1 MSQLAAEGITRGVF
15 DVGDIMADSVR
26 LFAPLAQRS
35 STVLERLGL
44 RPGQYFAATVH
55 RAANTDDAERLAGI
69 LSGLAQASRP
79 VVLPLHPRTR
89 AAVRRHNL
97 EALLD
102 NAQRRLIVTEP
113 LGYLDMLQLQQNAAA
128 VLTDSGGIQKEA
140 YYLGVPCVTLRDE
153 TEWVE
158 TVASG
163 WNRLAGTKRSQIIS
177 ALESLDQSPPPQR
190 PALYGDGFAAQKIA
204 DILGA
209 A

>member
-1 MSQLAAEGITRGVF
+1 MLERIEQVLLETRPDAVVIYGDTNSTVAVVLAAAKLHVPVAHVEAGLRSFDRRMPEEINRVVADHLSTWLFAPSQVSVSQLAAEGITRGVF

-79 VVLPLHPRTR
+79 VVLPLHPHTR

-97 EALLD
+97 ECFS
-102 NAQRRLIVTEP
+102 TTP
-113 LGYLDMLQLQQNAAA
+113 
-128 VLTDSGGIQKEA
+128 SGG
-140 YYLGVPCVTLRDE
+140 
-153 TEWVE
+153 
-158 TVASG
+158 
-163 WNRLAGTKRSQIIS
+163 
-177 ALESLDQSPPPQR
+177 
-190 PALYGDGFAAQKIA
+190 
-204 DILGA
+204 
-209 A
+209 